1 MKTFNQDLSK
11 KIVHCIR
18 NIKDEELEGWGQL
31 INAKSGKFYRPN
43 RNRLIVLKNG
53 VFPYNPKSK
62 SDDSFSGTWFYPK
75 WMGERYPDIKDLIEE
90 GVDTYDVTR
99 VEIQTELWD
108 SLPQTTKTDLSDL
121 VKKIYLIDRLF
132 DPDEQAKYTKFMN
145 KFKKKK
151 RKRKNTMC
159 QQDKRKKRG

>member
-18 NIKDEELEGWGQL
+18 NIKDEELECSVQ
-31 INAKSGKFYRPN
+31 INQAKSLKIKRQKSN
-43 RNRLIVLKNG
+43 SLIVMINRI
-53 VFPYNPKSK
+53 FPVNPKSK

-121 VKKIYLIDRLF
+121 VKKIYLIDR
-132 DPDEQAKYTKFMN
+132 
-145 KFKKKK
+145 
-151 RKRKNTMC
+151 
-159 QQDKRKKRG
+159 